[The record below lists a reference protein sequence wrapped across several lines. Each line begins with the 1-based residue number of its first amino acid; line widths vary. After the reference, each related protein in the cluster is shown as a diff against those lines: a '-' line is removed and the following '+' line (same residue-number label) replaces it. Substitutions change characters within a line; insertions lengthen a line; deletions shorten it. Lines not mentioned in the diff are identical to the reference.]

1 MKKIK
6 LIKLMT
12 VVLSTAL
19 VAGSL
24 VGCGDSSSSS
34 SSSKSSTSSSS
45 SSASTSSSS
54 TSTTTEKELV
64 SVPQDDVVKSTKDLP
79 IATIVVKDYGTMEVE
94 LYPEIAP
101 NTVKNFISLA
111 NSGFYDGLTFHRI
124 IDNFMIQGGDPAGN
138 GTGGPGYSIKGE
150 FSSNNFENKLLHKVG
165 VISMARS
172 MAPDSA
178 GSQFFIMTADYP
190 SLDGQYAAF
199 GRTISGLDVLTK
211 LKTVKTID
219 PTQGNDKPV
228 KDVIIESIK
237 VDTKGK
243 EYPKPET
250 TPDAK

>member
-1 MKKIK
+1 
-6 LIKLMT
+6 
-12 VVLSTAL
+12 
-19 VAGSL
+19 
-24 VGCGDSSSSS
+24 
-34 SSSKSSTSSSS
+34 
-45 SSASTSSSS
+45 
-54 TSTTTEKELV
+54 
-64 SVPQDDVVKSTKDLP
+64 
-79 IATIVVKDYGTMEVE
+79 
-94 LYPEIAP
+94 
-101 NTVKNFISLA
+101 
-111 NSGFYDGLTFHRI
+111 
-124 IDNFMIQGGDPAGN
+124 
-138 GTGGPGYSIKGE
+138 
-150 FSSNNFENKLLHKVG
+150 
-165 VISMARS
+165 MARS